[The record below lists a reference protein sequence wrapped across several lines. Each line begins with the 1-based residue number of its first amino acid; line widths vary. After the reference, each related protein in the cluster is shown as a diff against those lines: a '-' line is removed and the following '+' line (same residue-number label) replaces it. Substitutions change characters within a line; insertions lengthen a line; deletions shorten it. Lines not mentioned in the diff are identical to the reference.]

1 MPKYSYRCEECDS
14 QYEVWHGMTE
24 EHNECEVCGVSSVVR
39 VPSLLGEVIRNN
51 SKKKAGNLVNQ
62 TIEETREEIKEYK
75 KNLSKE
81 LKK

>member
-24 EHNECEVCGVSSVVR
+24 EHDECEVCGSSSVVR

-51 SKKKAGNLVNQ
+51 SKKKAGDLVNQ

-75 KNLSKE
+75 KKLSKE

>member
-75 KNLSKE
+75 KNLSC
-81 LKK
+81 

>member
-1 MPKYSYRCEECDS
+1 MPKYCYRCDECDS

-24 EHNECEVCGVSSVVR
+24 EHNECEICGASSVVR

-51 SKKKAGNLVNQ
+51 SKKKTGDLVNQ

>member
-24 EHNECEVCGVSSVVR
+24 EHNECEVCGAPSVVR

-51 SKKKAGNLVNQ
+51 SKKKAGDLVNK

-81 LKK
+81 LKR

>member
-1 MPKYSYRCEECDS
+1 MPKYCYRCDECDS

-24 EHNECEVCGVSSVVR
+24 EHNECEICNATSVIR

-51 SKKKAGNLVNQ
+51 SKTKTGDVVNK

>member
-24 EHNECEVCGVSSVVR
+24 EHNECEVCGAPSVVR

-51 SKKKAGNLVNQ
+51 SKKKAGDLVNK
-62 TIEETREEIKEYK
+62 TIEETRGEIKEYK

-81 LKK
+81 LKR